1 MGDAIIT
8 VNIVTEILVM
18 SASLARPY
26 FAIFSPWTRP
36 FTTPPNQLAAKEGHS
51 ALDYLVPKLSHYTLS

>member
-26 FAIFSPWTRP
+26 FAAIFSWTRP

-51 ALDYLVPKLSHYTLS
+51 ALDYL